1 MKRSAY
7 IAALSI
13 LLCLGIA
20 SAANATELQGIK
32 LGGGVLWNGWYWA
45 DNPRYTG
52 GGWPWGAGG
61 SNGEHGGAG
70 GGGFGGGGAAE
81 GSGVNHIGGGGG
93 GGSLAAEPKRE
104 YGEDSQLF
112 QGPMPPSDFD
122 GAGGVVLTF
131 QLQ

>member
-1 MKRSAY
+1 V
-7 IAALSI
+7 
-13 LLCLGIA
+13 
-20 SAANATELQGIK
+20 
-32 LGGGVLWNGWYWA
+32 GGGVLWNGWYWA

-104 YGEDSQLF
+104 YGEDSPLF
-112 QGPMPPSDFD
+112 QGPTPPSDFD